1 LPPHTLQQRLPN
13 PMQRLVEGHR
23 CLTAPSCKFIH
34 AGALGAGVEHKF
46 ALRRLQLLQ
55 ARLQRL
61 ALRIMP
67 RLGRRRV
74 VSQPMDERLVKY
86 MVVARQ
92 VAQVGR
98 NYSGRNWGVNVR

>member
-1 LPPHTLQQRLPN
+1 LQSSRRELPLHTLQQRLPN
-13 PMQRLVEGHR
+13 PVHRLVEGHR
-23 CLTAPSCKFIH
+23 CLTAPSRKFIH
-34 AGALGAGVEHKF
+34 AGAFGVGMEHKF

-55 ARLQRL
+55 ARFQRL

-86 MVVARQ
+86 MAVARQ
-92 VAQVGR
+92 VAQVGQHFI
-98 NYSGRNWGVNVR
+98 